1 MDIDVQ
7 DAFDINFFESVIKRN
22 PKDVDALELLGGLYS
37 KYGMAKQSL
46 RIDRRLARILPSDA
60 RVQYNLA
67 CSLSLL
73 GRKSDAVDS
82 LSKALDLGYDDL
94 SWMLQDPDL
103 DQLKGYERFEDLV
116 TSLKNAC

>member
-46 RIDRRLARILPSDA
+46 
-60 RVQYNLA
+60 NLSGCGKPA
-67 CSLSLL
+67 S
-73 GRKSDAVDS
+73 GRGKICNEGADTIKRSQHGAYVY
-82 LSKALDLGYDDL
+82 L
-94 SWMLQDPDL
+94 
-103 DQLKGYERFEDLV
+103 
-116 TSLKNAC
+116 N